1 MSPPR
6 KYPIPNQ
13 DLKHIKLKKDQCLT
27 ADVPPF
33 LPGNKSLRNEEND
46 DNPETIDTSHTEKD
60 DMSHT
65 NQDDSIVNVKDMKN
79 TDYDNKYKEDTL
91 KYQDGKESVVNP
103 EILNTSCNESVIN
116 ITKETEALIEGL
128 MSMNF
133 KNHVIKYVININTSC
148 GEKMIEL

>member
-1 MSPPR
+1 MSR
-6 KYPIPNQ
+6 TN
-13 DLKHIKLKKDQCLT
+13 
-27 ADVPPF
+27 
-33 LPGNKSLRNEEND
+33 RD
-46 DNPETIDTSHTEKD
+46 DFIE
-60 DMSHT
+60 
-65 NQDDSIVNVKDMKN
+65 NVKSMKN
-79 TDYDNKYKEDTL
+79 TNDYDKYKEDTL

-128 MSMNF
+128 MSMDF